1 MRVPLKE
8 LMEKL
13 SVGYELS
20 PYETCPWMHYDD
32 EKQITCSAE
41 VRMGPG
47 GVDIE
52 AEVQF
57 LMDED
62 APYEEEEEEE
72 KDKGKTGSVAAGIA
86 YGPGEEPEEEAPKAK
101 EPEFPPLK
109 PGGRQQIFY
118 MKILPST
125 DQWKPELLRI
135 KGKDYVNQ
143 VGGWDQKGCEFF
155 AGCVQAIMMG
165 ELPDI
170 EDLVGKKMADDS
182 GRGGRRGRIGKKSP
196 KVKPA
201 ALMGMKQGG
210 M

>member
-13 SVGYELS
+13 GVGYELS
-20 PYETCPWMHYDD
+20 PYETCPWMCYDED
-32 EKQITCSAE
+32 KQITCSAE
-41 VRMGPG
+41 VRMGPAG
-47 GVDIE
+47 CDIE

-57 LMDED
+57 MMDED
-62 APYEEEEEEE
+62 APYEEEDESEE
-72 KDKGKTGSVAAGIA
+72 GGRTGSVASGLAL
-86 YGPGEEPEEEAPKAK
+86 GPGEEPEEDEAEKSK

-109 PGGRQQIFY
+109 PGTHQQIFY
-118 MKILPST
+118 MRILPST
-125 DQWKPELLRI
+125 DQWKPEKLVI
-135 KGKDYVNQ
+135 KGKNYVNLI
-143 VGGWDQKGCEFF
+143 GGWDEKGCELF
-155 AGCVQAIMMG
+155 ASCVQSIQMG

-170 EDLVGKKMADDS
+170 EELITSKMVDESAS
-182 GRGGRRGRIGKKSP
+182 GRRGRIGRKSP